1 MTIKKLALLSFGIP
15 FVLGGGFIGIG
26 VLADQLQHPDDPMTS
41 IIMSSIWSM
50 VSSGAIFGLI
60 SLAVMFLSVGIFKGL
75 KRLQK

>member
-50 VSSGAIFGLI
+50 VSSGAIFGLA
-60 SLAVMFLSVGIFKGL
+60 SLAVMLLWLFVSKGFKKSL
-75 KRLQK
+75 